1 LIIENLDNQTLK
13 EIVYSLNNINFE
25 LNKEEIN
32 ENTCDYK
39 SFVAIDGGNNYF
51 NDEILRYFGASLI
64 TLAIYSY
71 DFVKTYRFVIFE
83 KIPLKLKRKIL
94 NSLPFIKEFFDIDFL
109 LKKLEEKDYNFE
121 KIEEEK
127 SFVLRVRNLLE
138 ISALLYYN
146 KQDSIVIRDGSF
158 YLPDLSPIK
167 EELNN
172 KIKDEGKIGALS
184 KNSKLT
190 RNKIL
195 INHIDEG
202 IYRVNEN
209 IIKELYD
216 ENNFIFDFPIYLVSF
231 RKKSVYQLETN
242 NKEIINLLKE
252 DSKKGKDG
260 YPYSL
265 IMADKLAKASNN
277 LTKKIEI
284 LLLKELYNI
293 DKELINELK
302 SHIFKIREE

>member
-1 LIIENLDNQTLK
+1 MIIENLDSQTLK

-32 ENTCDYK
+32 ENTCNYK
-39 SFVAIDGGNNYF
+39 NFIAIDGGNNYF
-51 NDEILRYFGASLI
+51 NDEILKYFGASLI

-109 LKKLEEKDYNFE
+109 LEKLEEKDYNFE

-127 SFVLRVRNLLE
+127 SFVLKVRNLLE

-146 KQDSIVIRDGSF
+146 RQDNIVIRDGSF

-172 KIKDEGKIGALS
+172 KIKDKEKIGALS

-209 IIKELYD
+209 IIKKFY
-216 ENNFIFDFPIYLVSF
+216 NKSNFIFDFPIYLVSF
-231 RKKSVYQLETN
+231 RKKSVYQLETS

-265 IMADKLAKASNN
+265 IMADKLAKASNS

-284 LLLKELYNI
+284 LLLKELYSI
-293 DKELINELK
+293 DKDLINELK
-302 SHIFKIREE
+302 NHIFKIREE